1 MRLTLH
7 TDYALRVLIFAG
19 VRGDEL
25 STIGEI
31 VKHFNISKGHLMK
44 VVHGLGQKRY
54 LETVRGKNGG
64 VCLARNPSQ
73 INVGAVVRDMEE
85 ELGVVGCLQGEQDF
99 CRIED
104 CCILRSALR
113 DATNAFLAV
122 LDLYTIEDLLK
133 PRRSLAR
140 LLGIDGLDVKGA
152 ARWTEPRAS

>member
-31 VKHFNISKGHLMK
+31 VKHFDISKGHLMK

-64 VCLARNPSQ
+64 IRLARKPDQ
-73 INVGAVVRDMEE
+73 IKVGAVIRDMEE
-85 ELGVVGCLQGEQDF
+85 ELGILGCLQGSEGF

-104 CCILRSALR
+104 CCVLRGALR

-122 LDLYTIEDLLK
+122 LDHYTIEDLVK

-140 LLGIDGLDVKGA
+140 LLGIGGLDGKETG
-152 ARWTEPRAS
+152 RWTAPRAS